1 MSTLLHV
8 QQLRIV
14 GMGLLLQAIVVGL
27 AVTVVA
33 VPSVK
38 HAIHEKRSTLP
49 PGWELSGTLDKSSIL
64 PMRIGL
70 TQSNLDKA
78 EQYLMEVSHPD
89 SPSFGKH
96 WTAKQIAETFA
107 PSKGSVDAVMA
118 WLRDAGIAPERIIR
132 SQSMGWLNF
141 DATVAEAEDLLK
153 AKYRLYRHVSGKPHV
168 GCTEY
173 HVPEDI
179 ARHVDLITPTV
190 HFDTKIPQSR
200 EEWTQKRRRA
210 PATSTAAAGTPVK
223 TDAALGI
230 GKTS

>member
-1 MSTLLHV
+1 MV
-8 QQLRIV
+8 
-14 GMGLLLQAIVVGL
+14 LLLRALVGL

-33 VPSVK
+33 VPSTR

-49 PGWELSGTLDKSSIL
+49 PGWELSGSLDKSSVL
-64 PMRIGL
+64 PMKIGL

-89 SPSFGKH
+89 SPSFGKR
-96 WTAKQIAETFA
+96 WTAKKIAETFA
-107 PSKGSVDAVMA
+107 PSKGSVDAVMT
-118 WLRDAGIAPERIIR
+118 WLRDAGIGPERITR

-153 AKYRLYRHVSGKPHV
+153 TKYSLFRHVSGKPHV

-173 HVPEDI
+173 HVPENI
-179 ARHVDLITPTV
+179 AHHVDLITPTV
-190 HFDTKIPQSR
+190 HFDTKIPQSHN
-200 EEWTQKRRRA
+200 EWSRKRKRA

-230 GKTS
+230 GKFYI